1 MIYITILIGLCAIVF
16 LIRLI
21 HERRKIREITVQLK
35 DYNKETTEM
44 KVNLSLTNKHLE
56 ALAVEIN
63 QTIDQ
68 QAEANAHTYR
78 IERELKQAIAG
89 MSHDLRTL

>member
-1 MIYITILIGLCAIVF
+1 MTFA
-16 LIRLI
+16 
-21 HERRKIREITVQLK
+21 
-35 DYNKETTEM
+35 
-44 KVNLSLTNKHLE
+44 NKHLE

-68 QAEANAHTYR
+68 QSEANAHTYR

-89 MSHDLRTL
+89 MSHDLRTP